1 MRGRSAAAARLLAGV
16 LVAAAAAT
24 LQQFC
29 FVGFQASS
37 PQPRRSSRVT
47 RGFFAK
53 PGSSS
58 TATLEPPAA
67 PKGRAPRER
76 RERRSSNELSVG
88 SKLEVLFAADNKW
101 YPAEVIQTGDE
112 PTVKFAKDGYEYTTV
127 AKTFRVG
134 GKGAKLGGSARK
146 PARRLRKGPPPTVG
160 EKRYAYVVT
169 INEEIGVAFVDIGA
183 GKEVILHKS
192 QIAKAFI
199 TNIRDVL
206 TEGDRVTVWVTNIN
220 DNGGIGVTMKNPE
233 GVSVQEAN
241 LKVGQRR
248 WGVISGV
255 NDTIGGAFVDIGYNE
270 PGFLHMSKIARA
282 FINTPS
288 EFLATG
294 RKVEVVV
301 DSIDGD
307 RVGLSMIPPSLED
320 KELHIGQKVR
330 AVVAAI
336 NEEVGGAYL
345 DYGRAKQGFLHKSNV
360 KAGFVKTIEGEL
372 YKGQQV
378 TAYIERIEDDK
389 VGLSL
394 LPPSTESKIA
404 AGQLFVGK
412 RVKGV
417 VKAVN
422 TELKAAF
429 VDIGLA
435 EDALLPAALTAPGF
449 VKDLTQNV
457 WEGQTVDA
465 WINVIKGD
473 RKKVTISLYPPQT
486 IEEVEYEKQYV
497 GVVTGVSDEHGLAFI
512 DVGAKQ
518 QGAIHVQE
526 LKKQADRGDKVSDHV
541 KVGYR
546 LWVRRMKNTHDDSK
560 IRFKLSGRQ
569 LSKPLQGLS
578 VGDELQ
584 GTVKNVVD
592 SMGAAFVDVGVGSN
606 ALLHIADTPAADPK
620 GALSAVLSVDQA
632 VTVYIKKLDMKRAEV
647 VLTMLKDKVP
657 NFAPFVEAQEAQT
670 VLPATVVG
678 LNDKG
683 VFVEVE
689 AGGSKLQGRMHK
701 ENVPADVAVGAEVS
715 VQVMYADA
723 KVGKLH
729 LTMAA

>member
-1 MRGRSAAAARLLAGV
+1 MMRGRSTAVARLLAGA
-16 LVAAAAAT
+16 LVAAVAAT

-37 PQPRRSSRVT
+37 SQPRRSSRIT

-58 TATLEPPAA
+58 TGTLEPPSA
-67 PKGRAPRER
+67 PKGRAPREK
-76 RERRSSNELSVG
+76 REGRASNELSVG
-88 SKLEVLFAADNKW
+88 SKLEVLFAADSQW

-112 PTVKFAKDGYEYTTV
+112 PTVKFEKDGYEYTTV

-134 GKGAKLGGSARK
+134 GKGAKLDGSARRP
-146 PARRLRKGPPPTVG
+146 PARPHRLRKGTPPTVG
-160 EKRYAYVVT
+160 EKRYADVVN

-270 PGFLHMSKIARA
+270 PGFIHMSNIARA

-320 KELHIGQKVR
+320 KELHVGQRVR

-336 NEEVGGAYL
+336 NDEVGGAYL

-394 LPPSTESKIA
+394 IPPSTESKIA
-404 AGQLFVGK
+404 AGHLVVGK
-412 RVKGV
+412 PVRGV
-417 VKAVN
+417 VKTVN

-435 EDALLPAALTAPGF
+435 EDAFLPASLTSPGF
-449 VKDLTQNV
+449 VTDLTQHV
-457 WEGQTVDA
+457 WEGQTVRA
-465 WINVIKGD
+465 WVHTIKDDG
-473 RKKVTISLYPPQT
+473 KKVSLSLYPPQT
-486 IEEVEYEKQYV
+486 IDEVEYGRQYV
-497 GVVTGVSDEHGLAFI
+497 GVVTGVSDELGLAFI

-518 QGAIHVQE
+518 QGAIHVTE
-526 LKKQADRGDKVSDHV
+526 LKKQQDRGDKVSDHV
-541 KVGYR
+541 KVGFR
-546 LWVRRMKNTHDDSK
+546 MTVRRMKNIKDENK
-560 IRFKLSGRQ
+560 IVFKLSG
-569 LSKPLQGLS
+569 KLQGLS
-578 VGDELQ
+578 LGDELQ

-592 SMGAAFVDVGVGSN
+592 SMGAAFVDVGVGNN
-606 ALLHIADTPAADPK
+606 ALLHILDTNAADPK
-620 GALSAVLSVDQA
+620 GALSALLSEGQA

-678 LNDKG
+678 VNDRG

-701 ENVPADVAVGAEVS
+701 EDVSGDVAVGAAVS